1 MAGRHAR
8 PESGRGGALWR
19 LAGVITGVVA
29 LALVALVGGVAFG
42 LSSPWT
48 GSTAVASI
56 VTPSPVEDADGDA
69 VTEDEVASDTV
80 EGGGV
85 VQQVAFTAEQLA
97 AEPTRI
103 YSADVNVLRWKQDPA
118 VISSVYP
125 TRVKDLYGVG
135 TVIRIEFAYPVPD
148 EQKALLEEA
157 TTIIT
162 SKPYG
167 IGAWSWPND
176 TTMAFRPKEFWPAYT
191 DVKVDFDWER
201 NKLATYDPEVRFRI
215 GRELIFTIPADKLVG
230 KVKRDGVT
238 IRRVPVSLG
247 KATWETASGVKT
259 ILERYAMKRM
269 VNPGPRE
276 PYDVNVPYALRLTP
290 SGEYLH
296 AAPWN
301 LYNLGVASTS
311 HGCTNM
317 SMEDAIW
324 FYENAF
330 EGDPVIT
337 TDTGVE
343 LDWYEG
349 PGAMWNIDWDDWTKR
364 SFSLA

>member
-1 MAGRHAR
+1 MAGKHAR
-8 PESGRGGALWR
+8 PDSGRGGAVAR
-19 LAGVITGVVA
+19 LVGVVVGIVV
-29 LALVALVGGVAFG
+29 LATVAVVGGVAFG
-42 LSSPWT
+42 LTGPWT
-48 GSTAVASI
+48 SSTAVASI
-56 VTPSPVEDADGDA
+56 VTPSPVEGDVLDGDA
-69 VTEDEVASDTV
+69 
-80 EGGGV
+80 
-85 VQQVAFTAEQLA
+85 A
-97 AEPTRI
+97 AEPVAYTAVQLGAEAART
-103 YSADVNVLRWKQDPA
+103 YSPDINVLEWDKDPA

-125 TRVKDLYGVG
+125 TRIKDLYGVG
-135 TVIRIEFAYPVPD
+135 TVIRVEFAYPVPD
-148 EQKALLEEA
+148 KQKALLEEA
-157 TTIIT
+157 ATVTA
-162 SKPYG
+162 SKPFG
-167 IGAWSWPND
+167 IAAWSWPND
-176 TTMAFRPKEFWPAYT
+176 TTMAFRPKEFWPART
-191 DVKVDFDWER
+191 DVKVDFDWKK
-201 NKLATYDPEVRFRI
+201 NGLASYDPKVKFRV

-230 KVKRDGVT
+230 KVKRDGLT
-238 IRRVPVSLG
+238 IRKVPVSLG
-247 KATWETASGVKT
+247 KPTWDTASGVKT

-276 PYDVNVPYALRLTP
+276 PYDVDVPYALRLTP
-290 SGEYLH
+290 SGEFLH

-337 TDTGVE
+337 TGTGVD

-349 PGAMWNIDWDDWTKR
+349 PGAMWNIDWADWTKR

>member
-8 PESGRGGALWR
+8 PDTGRGGVAVR
-19 LAGVITGVVA
+19 LAGVVAGIAA
-29 LALVALVGGVAFG
+29 LAAVSIVGGVAFG

-56 VTPSPVEDADGDA
+56 VTPSPLEADVLVDGDGA
-69 VTEDEVASDTV
+69 ETVAP
-80 EGGGV
+80 
-85 VQQVAFTAEQLA
+85 VAYTAEQMGAEA
-97 AEPTRI
+97 ARS
-103 YSADVNVLRWKQDPA
+103 YSPDINVLEWDKDPA
-118 VISSVYP
+118 IISTVYP

-135 TVIRIEFAYPVPD
+135 TVIRVEFAYPVPD
-148 EQKALLEEA
+148 KQKALLEQAA
-157 TTIIT
+157 TVTA
-162 SKPYG
+162 SKPFG
-167 IGAWSWPND
+167 VAAWSWPND
-176 TTMAFRPKEFWPAYT
+176 TTMAFRPVEFWPAYT
-191 DVKVDFDWER
+191 DVKVDFDWKK
-201 NKLATYDPEVRFRI
+201 NGLATFDPTVKFRV

-230 KVKRDGVT
+230 KVKRDGLT
-238 IRRVPVSLG
+238 IRKVPVSLG
-247 KATWETASGVKT
+247 KPTWETASGVKT

-276 PYDVNVPYALRLTP
+276 PYDVDVPYALRLTP
-290 SGEYLH
+290 GGEYLH

-301 LYNLGVASTS
+301 LYNLGIASTS

-324 FYENAF
+324 FYDHAF

-337 TDTGVE
+337 TGTGVD
-343 LDWYEG
+343 LDWFEG
-349 PGAMWNIDWDDWTKR
+349 PGAMWNIDWADWTKR

>member
-1 MAGRHAR
+1 VAAIVGVLAVAAVAVL
-8 PESGRGGALWR
+8 GGLT
-19 LAGVITGVVA
+19 L
-29 LALVALVGGVAFG
+29 G
-42 LSSPWT
+42 LSGSWT

-56 VTPSPVEDADGDA
+56 VTPSPI
-69 VTEDEVASDTV
+69 EDEAVVDSGQPAEEIVYTV
-80 EGGGV
+80 EQLG
-85 VQQVAFTAEQLA
+85 AEA
-97 AEPTRI
+97 PRT
-103 YSADVNVLRWKQDPA
+103 YSPDVDLLRWDGDPA
-118 VISSVYP
+118 VISSIYP

-148 EQKALLEEA
+148 KQKALLEQA
-157 TTIIT
+157 ARVIT
-162 SKPYG
+162 SRPVG
-167 IGAWSWPND
+167 VAAWSWPND
-176 TTMAFRPKEFWPAYT
+176 TTMAYRPKEFWPAYS
-191 DVKVDFDWER
+191 DVKVDFDWKK
-201 NKLATYDPEVRFRI
+201 NKLASYDPEVKFRI
-215 GRELIFTIPADKLVG
+215 GRSLIFQIPADKLVG
-230 KVKRDGVT
+230 KVKRDGLT
-238 IRRVPVSLG
+238 IRKVPVSLG
-247 KATWETASGVKT
+247 KPTWETASGVKT
-259 ILERYAMKRM
+259 ILERYEMKRM

-324 FYENAF
+324 FYERAF

-337 TDTGVE
+337 TGTGVE

-349 PGAMWNIDWDDWTKR
+349 PGAMWNIDWVDWTKR

>member
-8 PESGRGGALWR
+8 PDSGRSGSVVR
-19 LAGVITGVVA
+19 LAGVITGVMA
-29 LALVALVGGVAFG
+29 LAAVAILGGVTFG

-48 GSTAVASI
+48 GPRAVASI
-56 VTPSPVEDADGDA
+56 VTPSPVEAEVGLDDDASATEQA
-69 VTEDEVASDTV
+69 VPLTA
-80 EGGGV
+80 
-85 VQQVAFTAEQLA
+85 VQMG
-97 AEPTRI
+97 AEPPR
-103 YSADVNVLRWKQDPA
+103 SPNPEVNVLEWDKDPA

-148 EQKALLEEA
+148 KQKVKLEEA
-157 TTIIT
+157 ATVIA
-162 SKPYG
+162 SKPFG
-167 IGAWSWPND
+167 VASWSWPND

-191 DVKVDFDWER
+191 DVKVDFDWKK
-201 NKLATYDPEVRFRI
+201 NGLTTYDPKVKFRV

-230 KVKRDGVT
+230 KVKRDGLT
-238 IRRVPVSLG
+238 IRKVPVSLG
-247 KATWETASGVKT
+247 KPTWETASGVKT
-259 ILERYAMKRM
+259 ILERYEMKRM

-337 TDTGVE
+337 EGTGVD

-349 PGAMWNIDWDDWTKR
+349 PGAMWNIDWADWTKR

>member
-1 MAGRHAR
+1 MGDMAGRHAR
-8 PESGRGGALWR
+8 PDSGRSGAVVR
-19 LAGVITGVVA
+19 LAGVIAGIAA
-29 LALVALVGGVAFG
+29 LAAVAIVGGVALG

-56 VTPSPVEDADGDA
+56 VTPSPVEDDLFVDGTAPDGA
-69 VTEDEVASDTV
+69 QPA
-80 EGGGV
+80 
-85 VQQVAFTAEQLA
+85 AYTAEQMGAEA
-97 AEPTRI
+97 ART
-103 YSADVNVLRWKQDPA
+103 YSPDVNVLEWDKDPA
-118 VISSVYP
+118 LISTVYP

-148 EQKALLEEA
+148 KQKAKLEQAA
-157 TTIIT
+157 TVIA
-162 SKPYG
+162 SKPFG
-167 IGAWSWPND
+167 IAAWSWPND

-191 DVKVDFDWER
+191 DVKVDFDWKK
-201 NKLATYDPEVRFRI
+201 NGLATYDPKVKFRV

-238 IRRVPVSLG
+238 LRKVPVSLG
-247 KATWETASGVKT
+247 KPTWETASGVKT
-259 ILERYAMKRM
+259 ILERYEMKRM

-337 TDTGVE
+337 EGTGVD

-349 PGAMWNIDWDDWTKR
+349 PGALWNIDWADWTKR

>member
-1 MAGRHAR
+1 
-8 PESGRGGALWR
+8 
-19 LAGVITGVVA
+19 
-29 LALVALVGGVAFG
+29 
-42 LSSPWT
+42 
-48 GSTAVASI
+48 
-56 VTPSPVEDADGDA
+56 
-69 VTEDEVASDTV
+69 
-80 EGGGV
+80 
-85 VQQVAFTAEQLA
+85 
-97 AEPTRI
+97 
-103 YSADVNVLRWKQDPA
+103 
-118 VISSVYP
+118 
-125 TRVKDLYGVG
+125 
-135 TVIRIEFAYPVPD
+135 
-148 EQKALLEEA
+148 
-157 TTIIT
+157 
-162 SKPYG
+162 
-167 IGAWSWPND
+167 
-176 TTMAFRPKEFWPAYT
+176 
-191 DVKVDFDWER
+191 VKVDFNWKK
-201 NKLATYDPEVRFRI
+201 NKLTSYDPQVKFRV
-215 GRELIFTIPADKLVG
+215 GRELVFSMSANKLIG

-269 VNPGPRE
+269 INPGPRE

-301 LYNLGVASTS
+301 LHNLGRASTS

-343 LDWYEG
+343 LDWFEG
-349 PGAMWNIDWDDWTKR
+349 PGAMWNIDWADWTKR

>member
-1 MAGRHAR
+1 M
-8 PESGRGGALWR
+8 R
-19 LAGVITGVVA
+19 LAGVIAGVGA
-29 LALVALVGGVAFG
+29 LAAVAVVGGVAVG
-42 LSSPWT
+42 LTSPWT
-48 GSTAVASI
+48 GSPAIASI
-56 VTPSPVEDADGDA
+56 VTPSPIDEDVVAGGDA
-69 VTEDEVASDTV
+69 AEVA
-80 EGGGV
+80 EP
-85 VQQVAFTAEQLA
+85 VAYTAEQLG
-97 AEPTRI
+97 AEAPRT
-103 YSADVNVLRWKQDPA
+103 YTPDVNVLEWDKDPA
-118 VISSVYP
+118 LISTIYP

-148 EQKALLEEA
+148 KQKAKLEKAA
-157 TTIIT
+157 TVIT
-162 SKPYG
+162 SKP
-167 IGAWSWPND
+167 IGVAAWSWPND
-176 TTMAFRPKEFWPAYT
+176 TTMAFRPKEWWPART
-191 DVKVDFDWER
+191 DVKVDFDWKK
-201 NKLATYDPEVRFRI
+201 NGLTTYDPKVKFRV

-230 KVKRDGVT
+230 KVQRDGVT
-238 IRRVPVSLG
+238 LRKVPVSLG
-247 KATWETASGVKT
+247 KPTWETATGVKT

-269 VNPGPRE
+269 INPGPRE

-301 LYNLGVASTS
+301 LHNLGIASTS

-324 FYENAF
+324 FYDNAF

-337 TDTGVE
+337 KGTGVD

-349 PGAMWNIDWDDWTKR
+349 PGAMWNIDWADWTKR

>member
-8 PESGRGGALWR
+8 PESGRSGAFVR
-19 LAGVITGVVA
+19 LAGVIVGILA
-29 LALVALVGGVAFG
+29 LAAVALVGGVACG

-56 VTPSPVEDADGDA
+56 VTPSPVDGD
-69 VTEDEVASDTV
+69 VVVDEVPET
-80 EGGGV
+80 
-85 VQQVAFTAEQLA
+85 QPVAYTREQLG
-97 AEPTRI
+97 AEPART
-103 YSADVNVLRWKQDPA
+103 YSPDINVLRWDGDPA

-125 TRVKDLYGVG
+125 ARVKDLYGVG
-135 TVIRIEFAYPVPD
+135 TVIRIEFSYPVPD
-148 EQKALLEEA
+148 EQKPLLEEA
-157 TTIIT
+157 ARVIA
-162 SKPYG
+162 SKPFG
-167 IGAWSWPND
+167 VGAWSWPND

-191 DVKVDFDWER
+191 DVKVDFDWKK
-201 NKLATYDPEVRFRI
+201 NKLASYDPAVKFRV
-215 GRELIFTIPADKLVG
+215 GRELIFTIPANKLVG

-238 IRRVPVSLG
+238 LRKVPVSLG
-247 KATWETASGVKT
+247 KPTWETASGVKT
-259 ILERYAMKRM
+259 IMERYEMKRM

-324 FYENAF
+324 LYEHAF

-337 TDTGVE
+337 TDTGVD

-349 PGAMWNIDWDDWTKR
+349 PGAMWNIDWTDWTKR

>member
-1 MAGRHAR
+1 MAGKHAR
-8 PESGRGGALWR
+8 PQTGRGGAALR
-19 LAGVITGVVA
+19 LVGVVVGFVA
-29 LALVALVGGVAFG
+29 LAAVAIVGGVAFG
-42 LSSPWT
+42 LSSTWT

-56 VTPSPVEDADGDA
+56 VTPSPAEDDA
-69 VTEDEVASDTV
+69 LV
-80 EGGGV
+80 GGGSDDAIAP
-85 VQQVAFTAEQLA
+85 VAFSREALA
-97 AEPTRI
+97 AEPART
-103 YSADVNVLRWKQDPA
+103 YSPDINVLEWKKDPA
-118 VISSVYP
+118 IISTVYP

-148 EQKALLEEA
+148 AQKVLLEEA
-157 TTIIT
+157 ATVIA

-167 IGAWSWPND
+167 IAAWSWPND

-191 DVKVDFDWER
+191 DVRVDFDWKK
-201 NKLATYDPEVRFRI
+201 NNLATFDPSVKFRV
-215 GRELIFTIPADKLVG
+215 GRELIFTMSADKLVG

-238 IRRVPVSLG
+238 IRKVPVSLG
-247 KATWETASGVKT
+247 KPTWETASGVKT

-276 PYDVNVPYALRLTP
+276 PYDVDVPYALRLTP
-290 SGEYLH
+290 SGEFLH

-324 FYENAF
+324 FYDNAF

-337 TDTGVE
+337 TDTGVD

-349 PGAMWNIDWDDWTKR
+349 PGAMWNIDWADWTKR

>member
-8 PESGRGGALWR
+8 PDSGRGGAAWR
-19 LAGVITGVVA
+19 LAGVVAGIAA
-29 LALVALVGGVAFG
+29 LAVVALVGGVAFG

-48 GSTAVASI
+48 GATAIASI
-56 VTPSPVEDADGDA
+56 VTPSPVDEGVLDARGDAD
-69 VTEDEVASDTV
+69 VEPVAL
-80 EGGGV
+80 
-85 VQQVAFTAEQLA
+85 TAAQLG
-97 AEPTRI
+97 AEPHRPYTP
-103 YSADVNVLRWKQDPA
+103 DVNVLRWDGDPA
-118 VISSVYP
+118 VISTIYP

-157 TTIIT
+157 ATVIA
-162 SKPYG
+162 SKPFG
-167 IGAWSWPND
+167 VAAWSWPND

-191 DVKVDFDWER
+191 DVKVDFNWKK
-201 NKLATYDPEVRFRI
+201 NKLTSYDPRVKFRV
-215 GRELIFTIPADKLVG
+215 GRELIFSMSANKLIG

-247 KATWETASGVKT
+247 KPTWETASGVKT
-259 ILERYAMKRM
+259 VLERYAMKRM

-276 PYDVNVPYALRLTP
+276 PYDVDVPYALRLTP
-290 SGEYLH
+290 HGEFMH

-301 LYNLGVASTS
+301 LYNLGRASTS

-317 SMEDAIW
+317 SVEDAIW
-324 FYENAF
+324 FYNNSF

-343 LDWYEG
+343 LDWYQG

>member
-1 MAGRHAR
+1 MGDMAGRHAR
-8 PESGRGGALWR
+8 PDSGRSGAVVR
-19 LAGVITGVVA
+19 LAGVIAGIAA
-29 LALVALVGGVAFG
+29 LAAVAIVGGVALG

-56 VTPSPVEDADGDA
+56 VTPSPVEDDLFVDGTAPDGA
-69 VTEDEVASDTV
+69 QPA
-80 EGGGV
+80 
-85 VQQVAFTAEQLA
+85 AYTAEQMGAEA
-97 AEPTRI
+97 ART
-103 YSADVNVLRWKQDPA
+103 YSPDVNVLEWDKDPA
-118 VISSVYP
+118 LISTVYP

-135 TVIRIEFAYPVPD
+135 TVIRIEFANPVPD
-148 EQKALLEEA
+148 KQKAKLEQAA
-157 TTIIT
+157 TVIAG
-162 SKPYG
+162 KPFG
-167 IGAWSWPND
+167 IAAWSWPND

-191 DVKVDFDWER
+191 DVKVDFDWKK
-201 NKLATYDPEVRFRI
+201 NGLATYDPKVKFRV

-238 IRRVPVSLG
+238 LRKVPVSLG
-247 KATWETASGVKT
+247 KPTWETASGVKT
-259 ILERYAMKRM
+259 ILERYEMKRM

-337 TDTGVE
+337 EGTGVD

-349 PGAMWNIDWDDWTKR
+349 PGALWNIDWADWTKR